1 MYPFSYLFL
10 EKVKEERV
18 GQSEGRVR
26 ASEKTPSLAEVRKNC
41 ILGKNPQLLATT
53 TSLAGVESCEQRA
66 DADPGRE
73 AAFPKPWL
81 PAVTT
86 DHMGDH
92 RPHARRDMCEHR
104 LSSWSR

>member
-53 TSLAGVESCEQRA
+53 TSLAGV
-66 DADPGRE
+66 
-73 AAFPKPWL
+73 
-81 PAVTT
+81 
-86 DHMGDH
+86 
-92 RPHARRDMCEHR
+92 
-104 LSSWSR
+104 